1 MYKIRANSCSPFTIA
16 QPWPII
22 SSTMSTGAVHLSA
35 GKSYTATW
43 TPSGKSSTGKAQKV
57 SLKVGSQGWSS
68 PCVKDTQTSVQ
79 CTGATVGSPSASA
92 KSTSSNAGR
101 PLSLKFTTQQSGTYE
116 FELTT
121 STGPGSGTV
130 SIKLG

>member
-1 MYKIRANSCSPFTIA
+1 MYVTY
-16 QPWPII
+16 
-22 SSTMSTGAVHLSA
+22 TGAMQLSA